1 MPLQEGSQVAH
12 TLMEMLATVAQRLA
26 QKEHL
31 EMETEELLDE
41 KHRRANGANS
51 MPCRMTHSAQELSDG
66 TQTDF

>member
-31 EMETEELLDE
+31 E

-66 TQTDF
+66 TQADF